1 MKKTTLSVV
10 VLAMSALLWNAC
22 TKSEFG
28 KKQDAAEKSR
38 STAKDINAT
47 PENPGNPRDNIG
59 QLHNLYLDTTIIYL
73 DSGYSLPVVAQ
84 RMLDKP
90 FTPGSPLSVS
100 DILNLTTG
108 LITDLPNNEAN
119 IISGTSYNSATKGYL
134 TSIVHILVTI
144 DSTTYGD
151 TVYYDDVKTKFVALE
166 NTIIT
171 DPVLSASERN
181 LLLGTAAVARYSL
194 YYWWTDYTGGS
205 QPTPLPCG
213 IGGIGGILSLS
224 FVQRAVRAGVVDCM
238 AWGQSGDIDATY
250 IASAVY
256 DDLTNP

>member
-171 DPVLSASERN
+171 DPVL
-181 LLLGTAAVARYSL
+181 